1 MPEKYDF
8 KFDSVNKNKWIEDD
22 MGNTVMIEGVGKDA
36 EIVTNEKGG
45 KQSKAPMAMHL
56 LDPNFLYNWAS
67 NKLEQYSCFDRDGYC
82 TESYKETPYYNCIRN
97 IANFMLSDNKKT
109 LLQEAI
115 DCLETDDIKQI
126 TRIAKVLQYGANRY
140 EPNNWRLIPQEE
152 HINHALIHII
162 AHLAG
167 DIQDDHIDH
176 ALCRLMMAYATKTSP
191 NFSYTDYISKDK
203 QAEEEFYDRL

>member
-56 LDPNFLYNWAS
+56 IDPYFLNDWFRNREPEVS
-67 NKLEQYSCFDRDGYC
+67 NVIENITAFMRDYGHHHLRSAI
-82 TESYKETPYYNCIRN
+82 EALNRIMYKDTNNEDLPDTSIV
-97 IANFMLSDNKKT
+97 T
-109 LLQEAI
+109 
-115 DCLETDDIKQI
+115 
-126 TRIAKVLQYGANRY
+126 IAKVLQQGAEKY

-152 HINHALIHII
+152 HINHALIHF
-162 AHLAG
+162 LAYLIG
-167 DIQDDHIDH
+167 DTQDDHLAH
-176 ALCRLMMAYATKTSP
+176 CMCRLMMAYTTKRST
-191 NFSYTDYISKDK
+191 NFNYTKYVSQTDK